1 LTAGVAATKD
11 SKGNSDSN
19 VSAASESLSVEA
31 LARYGGGVTGNASDA
46 IEETGKTFAKIMAL
60 IPED

>member
-1 LTAGVAATKD
+1 
-11 SKGNSDSN
+11 
-19 VSAASESLSVEA
+19 